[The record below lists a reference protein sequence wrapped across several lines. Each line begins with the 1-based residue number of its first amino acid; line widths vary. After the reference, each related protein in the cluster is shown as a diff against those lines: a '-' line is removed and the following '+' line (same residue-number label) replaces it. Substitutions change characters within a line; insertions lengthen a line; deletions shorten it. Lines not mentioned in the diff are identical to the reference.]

1 MAAGAPFRERLL
13 RTWRRGVLRELMK
26 AIKGRRRPV
35 LIMGVIGVLSLMVV
49 LWFAGAGFFDNR
61 VPGKSLRGG
70 SVGKIK
76 IGGSASAIPLMK
88 IIAGE
93 YRRQNPGVEVEFLLE
108 THSAGGVASA
118 FEGGADIGVLSRTL
132 TPEEAQYNMRFLHL
146 ANDILVFATH
156 PSVTINNLS
165 SRQIRDIYS
174 GAVTNWRKV
183 GGPNAVVAVLDRP
196 EHTSPKI
203 AVRELL
209 FGKEL
214 LVSSQA
220 ISLERP
226 WQMNESLR
234 TVPYS
239 IGYTSL
245 ADIIRE
251 NLSVN
256 VLSIDGVSPNQAN
269 VESQKYM
276 YFRPFGFVVGA
287 APSKDTM
294 RLVNF
299 IYSEE
304 GSKIIENSGYAPVV
318 MTLVIGTIPER
329 SVLKQEE
336 RYRPLVRYLYE
347 RLGSRVRI
355 RLKHLPSYEQVVDE
369 FMAGKVNAAFFG
381 SLTYAMAQSKVG
393 AIAIARPEKDGVS
406 QYRGLILTRKDSGI
420 KGWEDLRGRSFA
432 MIEATTAGE
441 IFLKLNLK
449 RHGVNSPEKFLGQIV
464 YVGSHDDAILKVLN
478 REVDAAAAKDLIFY
492 KLAQEIPRLKE
503 EIRILAT
510 GFPAP
515 ENALTIRKDTDI
527 KCYNC
532 HAQQGNKR
540 GSAAGYHKG
549 GWDNLETS
557 LRQALLDLDKTEAG
571 RAILE
576 QFGADRFVGTTDE
589 DYREL
594 YESIRELGIDLSRY

>member
-1 MAAGAPFRERLL
+1 MNGLI
-13 RTWRRGVLRELMK
+13 K
-26 AIKGRRRPV
+26 AIVARKR
-35 LIMGVIGVLSLMVV
+35 MVIVAAVTGLLSTMVV
-49 LWFAGAGFFDNR
+49 LWFAGAGFFNNK
-61 VPGKSLRGG
+61 VPGQSLRGASG
-70 SVGKIK
+70 GKIK

-88 IIAGE
+88 IIASE

-108 THSAGGVASA
+108 THSAGGVAGA

-146 ANDILVFATH
+146 ANDILVFVTH

-165 SRQIRDIYS
+165 SQRIKQIYS
-174 GAVTNWRKV
+174 GAITNWRSV
-183 GGPNAVVAVLDRP
+183 GGPNAAIVVLDRP

-209 FGKEL
+209 FGKGL
-214 LVSSQA
+214 TVSPQA
-220 ISLERP
+220 MSLERP
-226 WQMNESLR
+226 WQMNESLK
-234 TVPYS
+234 TLPYS

-245 ADIIRE
+245 ADVIRE
-251 NLSVN
+251 NLNVN

-269 VESQKYM
+269 VESQKYK

-287 APSKDTM
+287 TPSKDTM

-381 SLTYAMAQSKVG
+381 SLTYAMAQSRVG

-420 KGWEDLRGRSFA
+420 KSWEDLRGRSFA

-441 IFLKLNLK
+441 IFTKLYLK
-449 RHGVNSPEKFLGQIV
+449 RHGVNSPEKFLGRIV

-478 REVDAAAAKDLIFY
+478 REVDAATAKDLIFY
-492 KLAQEIPRLKE
+492 KLTQEIPRLKE
-503 EIRILAT
+503 EILILAT

-532 HAQQGNKR
+532 HAQQRNKR
-540 GSAAGYHKG
+540 GAAGYHKG

-557 LRQALLDLDKTEAG
+557 LRQALLDLDKTEEG

-576 QFGADRFVGTTDE
+576 QFGADRFVKTTDE